1 MMNQYI
7 YSMSDSSTH
16 PGAAL
21 TRGPGWFGAGPR
33 RGFRRVHGMIFVL
46 KAMGLYSSIMFY
58 HFFWDYYGLLWI
70 TMDYYGLLW
79 ITMDYYGLTG
89 VHSD

>member
-7 YSMSDSSTH
+7 YYMSDSSTH

-21 TRGPGWFGAGPR
+21 TRGPGVVWGWPEA
-33 RGFRRVHGMIFVL
+33 RVPGMIFVL
-46 KAMGLYSSIMFY
+46 KAMGLYSSVMFY
-58 HFFWDYYGLLWI
+58 PFFYG
-70 TMDYYGLLW
+70 

-89 VHSD
+89 INSD